1 MLFAYVLIANGAVKM
16 FYRKDELSDAI
27 EAYLYTRKFYHD
39 CTLNMMKYSLEKH
52 SIELV
57 ECKIDKEEKDVYSY
71 SGQ

>member
-1 MLFAYVLIANGAVKM
+1 MFAYVLIANGAVKM

-39 CTLNMMKYSLEKH
+39 CTLNMMKYSLEKR

-57 ECKIDKEEKDVYSY
+57 ECKIDKESKDVYSY